1 MVKKQHDDAKQRIE
15 DAMAIKRQQVEAEK
29 NRAILKEAKRIKKKE
44 QKSKRLEMMES
55 SILDRLKDTHNKQQE
70 AIEEI
75 EKIFKAAAEPGG
87 VKKAF
92 EMFHDSSA

>member
-1 MVKKQHDDAKQRIE
+1 LKLEREKQA
-15 DAMAIKRQQVEAEK
+15 AL
-29 NRAILKEAKRIKKKE
+29 LKESKKIKKKE
-44 QKSKRLEMMES
+44 NRSKKLENMES

-87 VKKAF
+87 VQKAYA
-92 EMFHDSSA
+92 MF